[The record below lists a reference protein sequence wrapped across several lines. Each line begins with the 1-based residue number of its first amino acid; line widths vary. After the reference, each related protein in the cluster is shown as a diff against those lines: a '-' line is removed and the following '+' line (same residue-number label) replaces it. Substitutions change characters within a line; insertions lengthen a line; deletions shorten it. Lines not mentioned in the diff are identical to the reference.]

1 MKKKYFGVRFAISA
15 LLLIESHNKS
25 LHEGIKNYNC
35 NLCDSSFYQKQCLFE
50 HFEKYHITYKRDLKD
65 HEGLMPF
72 NCNECNSGCWKKHDL
87 LQHFVN
93 DHEGKEKLDQKIE
106 QSKEGTITLG
116 NGKFNLEKDQM
127 KVNIVS
133 SQMKDQLNQKSHSK
147 DLKKDHPDQNNDK
160 FKQYQDKQD
169 QTIDQFEQKINDSK
183 QFDTV
188 TEQFN
193 QRHMKS
199 VSKDISSVNVDKKS
213 DSTIEIHERKNPWPF
228 TMCNKS
234 FILQSNLM
242 AHMDTQH
249 DRVNLLGLIKQAL
262 NNVTN
267 IDEAIPDQAIKK
279 QIDAVHEEK
288 KLSNTSIKKQ
298 TKIVHEEKKLFK
310 CSICKFSS
318 ELAIDLKRH
327 AYVVKSW
334 RAKAIQ
340 LCNL

>member
-1 MKKKYFGVRFAISA
+1 
-15 LLLIESHNKS
+15 
-25 LHEGIKNYNC
+25 
-35 NLCDSSFYQKQCLFE
+35 
-50 HFEKYHITYKRDLKD
+50 
-65 HEGLMPF
+65 MPF
-72 NCNECNSGCWKKHDL
+72 NCNECNSGYWKKHDL
-87 LQHFVN
+87 LQQFVN
-93 DHEGKEKLDQKIE
+93 DHEGKEKLDQKRE
-106 QSKEGTITLG
+106 QSKEGTITLV

-160 FKQYQDKQD
+160 FKQYKDKQD
-169 QTIDQFEQKINDSK
+169 QTIDKFEQINDSK
-183 QFDTV
+183 QF

-199 VSKDISSVNVDKKS
+199 DSEDGKISPESNISSVNVDKKS
-213 DSTIEIHERKNPWPF
+213 DSTIEIHERKKSWPC

-249 DRVNLLGLIKQAL
+249 DRVSLLGLNKQAL
-262 NNVTN
+262 NNVNN
-267 IDEAIPDQAIKK
+267 INEAIPDPTLQTIKN

-298 TKIVHEEKKLFK
+298 TKLVHEKKKLFK
-310 CSICKFSS
+310 CSMCKFSS

-327 AYVVKSW
+327 MLSNHGGQKLFNCVICDDAFEQKIKLQKHIESVHGKKVPLNS
-334 RAKAIQ
+334 
-340 LCNL
+340 L